1 MESLKRFDANDS
13 LVEQLV
19 HKFGDNPLEVTM
31 VSDYLKQNSILAQH
45 SNEEWYVYNKDK
57 FSNILNEFFSGFKL
71 IFKKQKLMQSS
82 TT

>member
-1 MESLKRFDANDS
+1 
-13 LVEQLV
+13 
-19 HKFGDNPLEVTM
+19 M

-71 IFKKQKLMQSS
+71 IFKNKN
-82 TT
+82 